1 MQHLKQR
8 RKDTELDHVLWPGEG
23 VQPPA
28 SPQGSGSLLTTQTSL
43 GSLGPSLPT
52 TSGKMNASKQRQ
64 LRTAVLAACCAALL
78 VLTMVLAH
86 QNRQLRTGLMGTGG
100 AAGDFLTTPPVLVSY
115 SYFEKDAIQKKNLE
129 FFLSVGFGYNS
140 KFAAPANTD
149 LIIVINGA
157 ECLPC
162 VNLLPIVQ
170 QVEPL
175 SDEVT
180 TAWTGER
187 LTMLK
192 RRENEGM
199 DFAAHNTSMDWVTR
213 TGQRSKY
220 AYFIFLNSSVRGPF
234 VPHYMPPNWPW
245 TRSYTQLFTESV
257 GVVSSSL
264 VCLPKVD
271 AGGYGPKVESW
282 AFALIPETLDLLQQ
296 AGVFNVRACKLCN
309 DGVVVMGEYGIS
321 NVLMEHGWN
330 LNTLMYKYKNVNWL
344 DQRHWNCNSNAHPS
358 RHGTYDGVS
367 MNPLEVVFIKASWHV
382 GEPFTSK
389 YSDWLLAHAEG
400 RPTTTGTFS
409 EKLYH
414 YAITPEAQ
422 EPHNVERCYQVV

>member
-1 MQHLKQR
+1 MQSLKHR
-8 RKDTELDHVLWPGEG
+8 RGGNEADF
-23 VQPPA
+23 PPLCPYGDA
-28 SPQGSGSLLTTQTSL
+28 PNSPTLSGQGSVGRMQGPRPRKMRVGLLLCALALTIVTSV
-43 GSLGPSLPT
+43 G
-52 TSGKMNASKQRQ
+52 
-64 LRTAVLAACCAALL
+64 LL
-78 VLTMVLAH
+78 M
-86 QNRQLRTGLMGTGG
+86 QNRRLRAGLT
-100 AAGDFLTTPPVLVSY
+100 AYQERAPSVLVSY
-115 SYFEKDAIQKKNLE
+115 SYFEKDQIQKRNLE
-129 FFLSVGFGYNS
+129 FFLAVGFGYNS
-140 KFAAPANTD
+140 KFKAPANTD

-175 SDEVT
+175 IDDVS

-187 LTMLK
+187 LTMVK
-192 RRENEGM
+192 RKENEGM
-199 DFAAHNTSMDWVTR
+199 DFAAHNASVEWVTR
-213 TGQRSKY
+213 TGERSKY
-220 AYFIFLNSSVRGPF
+220 KYFIFLNSSVRGPF
-234 VPHYMPPNWPW
+234 VPHYMPVDWPW
-245 TRSYTQLFTESV
+245 TRSYTELFSDSV

-264 VCLPKVD
+264 VCLPPID

-282 AFALIPETLDLLQQ
+282 AFALIPETLDLLTE
-296 AGVFNVRACKLCN
+296 AGVFNVRVCKLCN

-321 NVLMEHGWN
+321 NVLMKHGWN

-389 YSDWLLAHAEG
+389 YSDWVLAHAEG
-400 RPTTTGTFS
+400 RSTTQGTFDES
-409 EKLYH
+409 LYH